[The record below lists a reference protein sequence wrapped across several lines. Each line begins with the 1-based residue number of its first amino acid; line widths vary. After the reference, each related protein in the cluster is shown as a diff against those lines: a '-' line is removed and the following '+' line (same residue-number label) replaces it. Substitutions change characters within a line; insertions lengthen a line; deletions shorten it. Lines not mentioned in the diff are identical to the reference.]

1 MQMSAAAARE
11 TALTMPGSSQRYDG
25 GRRSSPRRTPGSA
38 WVNCYGLVVP
48 VPLTSNGAVAS
59 DCSELPISR
68 RNATGVVWS
77 LPPKNVD
84 SPVIEYM
91 PEPGLIPSPLADV
104 VSVIVHA
111 SGVDG
116 GGLETG
122 TQGLAVA
129 ACVRWYSSDV
139 MVGLT
144 LSNLPASPTGGPSG
158 VFLAEPM

>member
-11 TALTMPGSSQRYDG
+11 TALTTPGSSQRYDG

-38 WVNCYGLVVP
+38 WANCYGLVVP

-59 DCSELPISR
+59 DCSELPSSR

-77 LPPKNVD
+77 LPPKKVD
-84 SPVIEYM
+84 RPVIEYI
-91 PEPGLIPSPLADV
+91 PAPGLMPSPLAEV

-111 SGVDG
+111 CGLDAG
-116 GGLETG
+116 GFETG

-129 ACVRWYSSDV
+129 VCVRWYSSDV
-139 MVGLT
+139 IVGLT
-144 LSNLPASPTGGPSG
+144 LSIRPASPTGGPSG
-158 VFLAEPM
+158 VLSREPV